1 MLQIGWEQ
9 CGIAK
14 VFQHDFQEVALCA
27 NLSTPLFKE
36 KATQIK

>member
-9 CGIAK
+9 CDIAK
-14 VFQHDFQEVALCA
+14 KIQHDFQEVALCA

-36 KATQIK
+36 KAIQIE